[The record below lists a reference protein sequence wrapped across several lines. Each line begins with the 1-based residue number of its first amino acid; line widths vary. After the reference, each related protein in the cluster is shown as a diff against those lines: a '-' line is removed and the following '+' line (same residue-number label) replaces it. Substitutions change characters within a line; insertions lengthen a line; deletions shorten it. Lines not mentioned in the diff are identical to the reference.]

1 MKETGDLV
9 SDEKELETIMN
20 NFFINILTDL
30 ELKKDSKC
38 KLNNLEDILKA
49 FESYTNIEKKPQ
61 QTINTTE
68 KFSFCHVKDDVV
80 L

>member
-1 MKETGDLV
+1 MK
-9 SDEKELETIMN
+9 
-20 NFFINILTDL
+20 NFFINITTDL
-30 ELKKDSKC
+30 ELKRDSKC

-49 FESYTNIEKKPQ
+49 FESHTNIEKKNQ

-68 KFSFCHVKDDVV
+68 KFSFRLVKDDVV

>member
-1 MKETGDLV
+1 
-9 SDEKELETIMN
+9 MN
-20 NFFINILTDL
+20 NFFINITTDL

-49 FESYTNIEKKPQ
+49 FESHTNIEKKSNKLS
-61 QTINTTE
+61 ILLKNSL
-68 KFSFCHVKDDVV
+68 FV